1 MLFPSPDVQHLQD
14 PDGSLYAHADEL
26 KGYLQTALQA
36 ANRLDHPET
45 YQQTIQDFLDQLDH
59 IVGETFECV
68 CVCVCVCVTVC
79 VCVCVCVC
87 V

>member
-1 MLFPSPDVQHLQD
+1 MQHLQD

-36 ANRLDHPET
+36 ASRLDHPET

-59 IVGETFECV
+59 IVGETSV
-68 CVCVCVCVTVC
+68 CVCVCVCYCVCAC
-79 VCVCVCVC
+79 VCVSVYVSVC
-87 V
+87 